1 MVNPS
6 WTKALLG
13 GYFVATDEV
22 KGKKSCQWLKQS
34 SLKKEKERMLMV
46 TQEQELRISN
56 TGRAVDENKIEGI
69 CRMCEERW

>member
-1 MVNPS
+1 
-6 WTKALLG
+6 
-13 GYFVATDEV
+13 
-22 KGKKSCQWLKQS
+22 
-34 SLKKEKERMLMV
+34 MLMV